1 MNFLSAIVRGIDR
14 LNEKVGR
21 YVAWLTLILV
31 LVTTYDVV
39 MRYLFDITFV
49 FIQELEWHLFAVL
62 FLIAAGYTHLKGDH
76 VRVDIVHAR
85 LSPLTKAW
93 IELVFGIL
101 FLFPTCFLLIW
112 TSIPFVLNA
121 WAVLEGSPDPG
132 GIPAR
137 YVLKSV
143 IPDRLRAGGAAR
155 RFGDDQEPVHGAGK
169 GVAGMMTDLLPA
181 LMFLV
186 FSLLI
191 LAGYPIAF
199 TIGGTALVF
208 GLYGFGMDFF
218 NLLPLRVWGIMTN
231 FTLIAVTLFVFM
243 GATLERSRLAEDL
256 LETMGLVLGR
266 LPGGL
271 AISVVVVGTLLAAST
286 GIVGATVTTMGLIA
300 LPTMLR
306 RNYDQGLASGVI
318 CASGTLGQIIPPS
331 IVLVLVGDILGVPV
345 GDLFLGSLIPG
356 VSLAAMYV
364 IYLLGVSFF
373 RPQAAPPIPP
383 EERASISPR
392 ELLIRVSKVLVPP
405 LFLMIAV
412 LGSIFFGIAAPT
424 EAAAMGA
431 SGALLLSI
439 FSGRFSLK
447 MLREVME
454 TTTRLHHGRGVP
466 AGVLPGLHRN
476 RLHPPAGHRPH
487 PQRHGLRSVV
497 VRRPA
502 GHQPANVLP
511 HAALRLCPVLLPG
524 RRTRHESPPAR
535 STAASFSSSSS
546 RSSG

>member
-1 MNFLSAIVRGIDR
+1 
-14 LNEKVGR
+14 
-21 YVAWLTLILV
+21 
-31 LVTTYDVV
+31 
-39 MRYLFDITFV
+39 
-49 FIQELEWHLFAVL
+49 
-62 FLIAAGYTHLKGDH
+62 
-76 VRVDIVHAR
+76 
-85 LSPLTKAW
+85 
-93 IELVFGIL
+93 
-101 FLFPTCFLLIW
+101 
-112 TSIPFVLNA
+112 
-121 WAVLEGSPDPG
+121 
-132 GIPAR
+132 
-137 YVLKSV
+137 
-143 IPDRLRAGGAAR
+143 
-155 RFGDDQEPVHGAGK
+155 
-169 GVAGMMTDLLPA
+169 MMTDLLPA

-454 TTTRLHHGRGVP
+454 TTTRLTSMVFIILVGATAFGLAFRGLGGDALIHDVVDQLALPNWAIFACIMGVVFLLGFFLDYIEIAFIHLPVIAPILSAMGFDPLWYGVLLGINLQTSFLTPPFGFALFYFRGVAP
-466 AGVLPGLHRN
+466 SRVTTGQIYRGIIPFVIIQIIGLMLVAFYPEVATWLPRFVFN
-476 RLHPPAGHRPH
+476 
-487 PQRHGLRSVV
+487 
-497 VRRPA
+497 
-502 GHQPANVLP
+502 
-511 HAALRLCPVLLPG
+511 
-524 RRTRHESPPAR
+524 
-535 STAASFSSSSS
+535 
-546 RSSG
+546 

>member
-1 MNFLSAIVRGIDR
+1 
-14 LNEKVGR
+14 
-21 YVAWLTLILV
+21 
-31 LVTTYDVV
+31 
-39 MRYLFDITFV
+39 
-49 FIQELEWHLFAVL
+49 
-62 FLIAAGYTHLKGDH
+62 
-76 VRVDIVHAR
+76 
-85 LSPLTKAW
+85 
-93 IELVFGIL
+93 
-101 FLFPTCFLLIW
+101 
-112 TSIPFVLNA
+112 
-121 WAVLEGSPDPG
+121 
-132 GIPAR
+132 
-137 YVLKSV
+137 
-143 IPDRLRAGGAAR
+143 
-155 RFGDDQEPVHGAGK
+155 
-169 GVAGMMTDLLPA
+169 MMTDLLPA

-364 IYLLGVSFF
+364 IYLLGVSVF

-383 EERASISPR
+383 EERASISLR

-454 TTTRLHHGRGVP
+454 TTTRLTSMVFIILVGATAFGLAFRGLGGDALIHDVVDQLALPNWAIFACIMGVVFLLGFFLDYIEIAFIHLPVIAPILSAMGFDPLWYGVLLGINLQTSFLTPPFGFALFYFRGVAP
-466 AGVLPGLHRN
+466 SRVTTGQIYRGIIPFVIIQIIGLMLVAFYPEVATWLPRFVFN
-476 RLHPPAGHRPH
+476 
-487 PQRHGLRSVV
+487 
-497 VRRPA
+497 
-502 GHQPANVLP
+502 
-511 HAALRLCPVLLPG
+511 
-524 RRTRHESPPAR
+524 
-535 STAASFSSSSS
+535 
-546 RSSG
+546 

>member
-1 MNFLSAIVRGIDR
+1 
-14 LNEKVGR
+14 
-21 YVAWLTLILV
+21 
-31 LVTTYDVV
+31 
-39 MRYLFDITFV
+39 
-49 FIQELEWHLFAVL
+49 
-62 FLIAAGYTHLKGDH
+62 
-76 VRVDIVHAR
+76 
-85 LSPLTKAW
+85 
-93 IELVFGIL
+93 
-101 FLFPTCFLLIW
+101 
-112 TSIPFVLNA
+112 
-121 WAVLEGSPDPG
+121 
-132 GIPAR
+132 
-137 YVLKSV
+137 
-143 IPDRLRAGGAAR
+143 
-155 RFGDDQEPVHGAGK
+155 
-169 GVAGMMTDLLPA
+169 MMTDLLPA

-364 IYLLGVSFF
+364 IYLLGVSLF

-383 EERASISPR
+383 EERASISLR

-439 FSGRFSLK
+439 LSGRFSLK

-454 TTTRLHHGRGVP
+454 TTTRLTSMVFIILVGATAFGLAFRGLGGDALIHDVVDQLALPNWAIFACIMGVVFLLGFFLDYIEIAFIHLPVIAPILSAMGFDPLWYGVLLGINLQTSFLTPPFGFALFYFRGVAP
-466 AGVLPGLHRN
+466 SRVTTGQIYRGIIPFVIIQIIGLMLVAFYPEVATWLPRFVFN
-476 RLHPPAGHRPH
+476 
-487 PQRHGLRSVV
+487 
-497 VRRPA
+497 
-502 GHQPANVLP
+502 
-511 HAALRLCPVLLPG
+511 
-524 RRTRHESPPAR
+524 
-535 STAASFSSSSS
+535 
-546 RSSG
+546 

>member
-1 MNFLSAIVRGIDR
+1 MF
-14 LNEKVGR
+14 
-21 YVAWLTLILV
+21 
-31 LVTTYDVV
+31 
-39 MRYLFDITFV
+39 
-49 FIQELEWHLFAVL
+49 
-62 FLIAAGYTHLKGDH
+62 
-76 VRVDIVHAR
+76 
-85 LSPLTKAW
+85 
-93 IELVFGIL
+93 
-101 FLFPTCFLLIW
+101 
-112 TSIPFVLNA
+112 
-121 WAVLEGSPDPG
+121 
-132 GIPAR
+132 
-137 YVLKSV
+137 
-143 IPDRLRAGGAAR
+143 
-155 RFGDDQEPVHGAGK
+155 
-169 GVAGMMTDLLPA
+169 TDLLPA

-199 TIGGTALVF
+199 TIGGTALAF
-208 GLYGFGMDFF
+208 GLYGFGLDFF
-218 NLLPLRVWGIMTN
+218 NLLPLRIWGIMTN

-306 RNYDQGLASGVI
+306 RNYDEGLASGVI

-364 IYLLGVSFF
+364 LYLLGISFF

-392 ELLIRVSKVLVPP
+392 ELLIRVGKVLVPP
-405 LFLMIAV
+405 LFLMVAV

-439 FSGRFSLK
+439 FSGRFNMK

-454 TTTRLHHGRGVP
+454 TTTRLTSMVFIILVGATAFGLAFRGLGGDALIHDVVDQLQLPNWAIFACIMGVVFLLGFFLDYIEIAFIHLPVIAPILSAMGFDPLWYGVLLGINLQTSFLTPPFGFALFYFRGV
-466 AGVLPGLHRN
+466 A
-476 RLHPPAGHRPH
+476 
-487 PQRHGLRSVV
+487 
-497 VRRPA
+497 
-502 GHQPANVLP
+502 
-511 HAALRLCPVLLPG
+511 
-524 RRTRHESPPAR
+524 PAR
-535 STAASFSSSSS
+535 VTTGQIYRGIIPFVIIQIIGLMLVAFYPEVATWLPRFVFN
-546 RSSG
+546 

>member
-1 MNFLSAIVRGIDR
+1 ML
-14 LNEKVGR
+14 
-21 YVAWLTLILV
+21 
-31 LVTTYDVV
+31 
-39 MRYLFDITFV
+39 
-49 FIQELEWHLFAVL
+49 
-62 FLIAAGYTHLKGDH
+62 
-76 VRVDIVHAR
+76 
-85 LSPLTKAW
+85 
-93 IELVFGIL
+93 
-101 FLFPTCFLLIW
+101 
-112 TSIPFVLNA
+112 
-121 WAVLEGSPDPG
+121 
-132 GIPAR
+132 
-137 YVLKSV
+137 
-143 IPDRLRAGGAAR
+143 
-155 RFGDDQEPVHGAGK
+155 
-169 GVAGMMTDLLPA
+169 TDLLPA

-199 TIGGTALVF
+199 TIGGTALAF
-208 GLYGFGMDFF
+208 GLYGFGLDFF
-218 NLLPLRVWGIMTN
+218 NLLPLRIWGIMTN

-306 RNYDQGLASGVI
+306 RNYDEGLASGVI

-364 IYLLGVSFF
+364 LYLLGISFF
-373 RPQAAPPIPP
+373 RPHAAPPIPR
-383 EERASISPR
+383 EERASISTR

-405 LFLMIAV
+405 LFLMVAV

-439 FSGRFSLK
+439 FSGRFNMK

-454 TTTRLHHGRGVP
+454 TTTRLTSMVFIILVGATAFGLAFRGLGGDALIHDVVDQLQLPNWAIFACIMGVVFLLGFFLDYIEIAFIHLPVIAPILSAMGFDPLWYGVLLGINLQTSFLTPPFGFALFYFRGV
-466 AGVLPGLHRN
+466 A
-476 RLHPPAGHRPH
+476 
-487 PQRHGLRSVV
+487 
-497 VRRPA
+497 
-502 GHQPANVLP
+502 
-511 HAALRLCPVLLPG
+511 
-524 RRTRHESPPAR
+524 PAR
-535 STAASFSSSSS
+535 VTTGQIYRGIIPFVIIQIIGLMLVAFFPELSTWLPRFVFN
-546 RSSG
+546 

>member
-1 MNFLSAIVRGIDR
+1 
-14 LNEKVGR
+14 
-21 YVAWLTLILV
+21 
-31 LVTTYDVV
+31 
-39 MRYLFDITFV
+39 
-49 FIQELEWHLFAVL
+49 
-62 FLIAAGYTHLKGDH
+62 
-76 VRVDIVHAR
+76 
-85 LSPLTKAW
+85 
-93 IELVFGIL
+93 
-101 FLFPTCFLLIW
+101 
-112 TSIPFVLNA
+112 
-121 WAVLEGSPDPG
+121 
-132 GIPAR
+132 
-137 YVLKSV
+137 
-143 IPDRLRAGGAAR
+143 
-155 RFGDDQEPVHGAGK
+155 
-169 GVAGMMTDLLPA
+169 MMTDLLPA

-383 EERASISPR
+383 EERASISLR
-392 ELLIRVSKVLVPP
+392 ELLIRISKVLVPP

-454 TTTRLHHGRGVP
+454 TTTRLTSMVFIILVGATAFGLAFRGLGGDALIHDVVDQLALPNWAIFACIMGVVFLLGFFLDYIEIAFIHLPVIAPILSAMGFDPLWYGVLLGINLQTSFLTPPFGFALFYFRGVAP
-466 AGVLPGLHRN
+466 SRVTTGQIYRGIIPFVIIQIIGLMLVAFYPEVATWLPRFVFN
-476 RLHPPAGHRPH
+476 
-487 PQRHGLRSVV
+487 
-497 VRRPA
+497 
-502 GHQPANVLP
+502 
-511 HAALRLCPVLLPG
+511 
-524 RRTRHESPPAR
+524 
-535 STAASFSSSSS
+535 
-546 RSSG
+546 

>member
-1 MNFLSAIVRGIDR
+1 
-14 LNEKVGR
+14 
-21 YVAWLTLILV
+21 
-31 LVTTYDVV
+31 
-39 MRYLFDITFV
+39 
-49 FIQELEWHLFAVL
+49 
-62 FLIAAGYTHLKGDH
+62 
-76 VRVDIVHAR
+76 
-85 LSPLTKAW
+85 
-93 IELVFGIL
+93 
-101 FLFPTCFLLIW
+101 
-112 TSIPFVLNA
+112 
-121 WAVLEGSPDPG
+121 
-132 GIPAR
+132 
-137 YVLKSV
+137 
-143 IPDRLRAGGAAR
+143 
-155 RFGDDQEPVHGAGK
+155 
-169 GVAGMMTDLLPA
+169 MMTDLLPA

-199 TIGGTALVF
+199 TIGGTALAF
-208 GLYGFGMDFF
+208 GLYGFGLDFF
-218 NLLPLRVWGIMTN
+218 NLLPLRIWGIMTN

-306 RNYDQGLASGVI
+306 RNYDEGLASGVI

-345 GDLFLGSLIPG
+345 GDLFLGALIPG
-356 VSLAAMYV
+356 VSLAALYV
-364 IYLLGVSFF
+364 LYLLGVSLF
-373 RPQAAPPIPP
+373 RPQAAPPIPRA
-383 EERASISPR
+383 ERTSISTR
-392 ELLIRVSKVLVPP
+392 QLLIRVSKVLVPP

-454 TTTRLHHGRGVP
+454 TTTRLTSMVFIILVGATAFGLAFRGLGGDALIHDVVDQLALPNWAIFACIMGVVFLLGFFLDYIEIAFIHLPVIAPILSAMGFDPLWYGVLLGINLQTSFLTPPFGFALFYFRGVAP
-466 AGVLPGLHRN
+466 PRVTTGQIYRGIIPFVIIQIIGLLLVAFFPELSTWLPRYVFN
-476 RLHPPAGHRPH
+476 
-487 PQRHGLRSVV
+487 
-497 VRRPA
+497 
-502 GHQPANVLP
+502 
-511 HAALRLCPVLLPG
+511 
-524 RRTRHESPPAR
+524 
-535 STAASFSSSSS
+535 
-546 RSSG
+546 